1 MRLTHRNKAIPR
13 NLYCDGMGCKRTT
26 LHVLVK
32 MGGRRYCYCVRCGR
46 RKDVV
51 EHRRS
56 AA

>member
-1 MRLTHRNKAIPR
+1 MRATHRDAAIPR

-26 LHVLVK
+26 VHVLVK

-46 RKDVV
+46 RKVV
-51 EHRRS
+51 IERPRS